1 MSAFIVALRA
11 ARIVAG
17 LSALSLS
24 VVGSDHAAARVNAPK
39 PPVAAI
45 ASPAVVTAPVAIEAP
60 ARFFSINRVLA
71 EHDRRAALSNTA
83 HFASFDPED
92 TRVDQASSPAA
103 APQSDE
109 PFGLFTFRAPEGLL
123 WVKWRGLEAE
133 VDKEAETLA
142 QCRGDAENCTS
153 PAALRFLAL
162 IEEARN
168 KAGRDKLDAVNRM
181 VNAAIRYTS
190 DFEQH
195 GVADVW
201 SAPLATFASGRGDC
215 EDYAIAK
222 YVLLRE
228 AGVAADD
235 LRLLLVRDTLIRQDH
250 AVLAVR
256 DDGRWLI
263 LDNRWTIVPE
273 SAEVRQLTPL
283 FAIDHQGVRLFA
295 APYEARIPHESE
307 IDVAPATAE
316 NAGASSDAGDLPLLL

>member
-1 MSAFIVALRA
+1 MSAFTRALRA
-11 ARIVAG
+11 AHTVAS
-17 LSALSLS
+17 LLALPLC
-24 VVGSDHAAARVNAPK
+24 VALSDHAAARVNTVK
-39 PPVAAI
+39 PQLAAI
-45 ASPAVVTAPVAIEAP
+45 ASPAVVTHPASIEAP

-71 EHDRRAALSNTA
+71 EHDRRTALSNTA
-83 HFASFDPED
+83 HFASFDPESIAL
-92 TRVDQASSPAA
+92 DQTPAP

-123 WVKWRGLEAE
+123 WVKWRGVESE
-133 VDKEAETLA
+133 IDKEAGTLA
-142 QCRGDAENCTS
+142 QCRYQTESCS
-153 PAALRFLAL
+153 SSAALRFLTL
-162 IEEARN
+162 IDDVRN
-168 KAGRDKLDAVNRM
+168 KSGRDKLDAVNRM
-181 VNAAIRYTS
+181 VNSAIRYTS

-235 LRLLLVRDTLIRQDH
+235 LRLLLVRDTSIHQDH

-256 DDGRWLI
+256 EDGRWLI

-273 SAEVRQLTPL
+273 SSEVRQLTPL
-283 FAIDHQGVRLFA
+283 FSIDHQGVRLFA
-295 APYEARIPHESE
+295 TPYEARIPHESE
-307 IDVAPATAE
+307 IDVVPATAE
-316 NAGASSDAGDLPLLL
+316 NAGAITGGNGLPLVL

>member
-1 MSAFIVALRA
+1 MSAFIRALRA

-17 LSALSLS
+17 LFALSLC

-71 EHDRRAALSNTA
+71 EHDRQAALSNTA

-92 TRVDQASSPAA
+92 TPLDQVPPP

-133 VDKEAETLA
+133 IDKETAILA
-142 QCRGDAENCTS
+142 QCRGDVENCTS

-168 KAGRDKLDAVNRM
+168 KAGRERLDTVNRM

-228 AGVAADD
+228 AGVAAED

-256 DDGRWLI
+256 EDGRWLI

-283 FAIDHQGVRLFA
+283 FSIDHQGVRLFA

-307 IDVAPATAE
+307 IDVAPATSE
-316 NAGASSDAGDLPLLL
+316 NAGASDVPLVL

>member
-17 LSALSLS
+17 LFALSLS

-45 ASPAVVTAPVAIEAP
+45 ASPAVVTAPAAVEAP

-83 HFASFDPED
+83 HFAAFDPED
-92 TRVDQASSPAA
+92 TRVEQVPPPAA

-133 VDKEAETLA
+133 IDKEAAILA
-142 QCRGDAENCTS
+142 QCRDDAENCTS

-162 IEEARN
+162 IDDAR
-168 KAGRDKLDAVNRM
+168 KKTGRDKLDAVNRM
-181 VNAAIRYTS
+181 VNAAIRYTG

-228 AGVAADD
+228 AGVADDD
-235 LRLLLVRDTLIRQDH
+235 LRLLLVRDTSIRQDH

-256 DDGRWLI
+256 EDGRWLI

-273 SAEVRQLTPL
+273 SSEVRQLTPL

-307 IDVAPATAE
+307 IDVAPASAE